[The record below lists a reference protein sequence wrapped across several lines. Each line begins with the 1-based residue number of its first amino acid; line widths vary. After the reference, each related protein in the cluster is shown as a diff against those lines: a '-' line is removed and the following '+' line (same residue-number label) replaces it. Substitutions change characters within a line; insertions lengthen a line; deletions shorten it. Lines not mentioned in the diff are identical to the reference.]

1 MADKYRT
8 LQGGRE
14 KMVEAT
20 VVSTGVSEA
29 GDIVALGSNGK
40 LDESVLPAGIGADV
54 KVLLA
59 TENLTAGKYVNI
71 YDDAGTPKCRL
82 ADSTNDRP
90 AHGYVKDA
98 VTSGNNATIYFEGAN
113 DDLSGIVGGTR
124 YYLGAAGAATAT
136 VPSTPTDVIIQLL
149 GVGIDST
156 SVNTDIEDAI
166 LL

>member
-8 LQGGRE
+8 LDAGRE

-29 GDIVALGSNGK
+29 GDIVALGTNGK

-54 KVLLA
+54 KVILA
-59 TENLTAGKYVNI
+59 TENITAGRYVNI
-71 YDDAGTPKCRL
+71 YNNAGTPNCRL

-90 AHGYVKDA
+90 AHGFVKDA
-98 VTSGNNATIYFEGAN
+98 VTSGNNATIYFEGSN
-113 DDLSGIVGGTR
+113 DDLSGLTPGAR
-124 YYLGAAGAATAT
+124 QYLSAAGAATAT
-136 VPSTPTDVIIQLL
+136 VPSTPTDTILQLL
-149 GVGIDST
+149 GIAVDATTI
-156 SVNTDIEDAI
+156 NTDIEDSI